1 MKPFVNIDSLTE
13 KREVTDGAGFNATLF
28 PIGMHIGANPSAT
41 FPSKFY
47 VESSDVDCW
56 HGEK

>member
-28 PIGMHIGANPSAT
+28 PIGYAHRR
-41 FPSKFY
+41 
-47 VESSDVDCW
+47 ESVGDVSLEVLC
-56 HGEK
+56 